1 MKQKFL
7 ALKLYLIG
15 LAAGLF
21 VFGWS
26 AIART
31 DSVST
36 PTAAN
41 VPTGNNQIAS
51 NQAAPN
57 STRVQRQ
64 LNLQPI
70 PSMPRFRTRTS

>member
-1 MKQKFL
+1 MKQKFVG
-7 ALKLYLIG
+7 LKLYLIG

-31 DSVST
+31 DTVST
-36 PTAAN
+36 SAT
-41 VPTGNNQIAS
+41 VPASTNQVAS

-57 STRVQRQ
+57 TTRVQRP

-70 PSMPRFRTRTS
+70 PSMPRIRTRTS

>member
-1 MKQKFL
+1 MKQKFV

-21 VFGWS
+21 VVGWS

-31 DSVST
+31 DEAA
-36 PTAAN
+36 TATAN
-41 VPTGNNQIAS
+41 VPVTNTQV
-51 NQAAPN
+51 APN
-57 STRVQRQ
+57 GTRLQRQ
-64 LNLQPI
+64 PNLQPI

>member
-1 MKQKFL
+1 MKQKFV

-21 VFGWS
+21 VVGWS

-31 DSVST
+31 DEVA
-36 PTAAN
+36 TATAN
-41 VPTGNNQIAS
+41 VPATNNQVAS
-51 NQAAPN
+51 NQVAPN
-57 STRVQRQ
+57 TTRLQRQ
-64 LNLQPI
+64 PNLQPI

>member
-1 MKQKFL
+1 MKQKFV

-21 VFGWS
+21 VVGWS

-31 DSVST
+31 DGAAT
-36 PTAAN
+36 TAN
-41 VPTGNNQIAS
+41 VPVNNPQVAS
-51 NQAAPN
+51 NQVAPN
-57 STRVQRQ
+57 TTRLQRQ
-64 LNLQPI
+64 PNLQPI

>member
-1 MKQKFL
+1 MKQKFV

-21 VFGWS
+21 VVGWS

-31 DSVST
+31 DEAA
-36 PTAAN
+36 TATAN
-41 VPTGNNQIAS
+41 VPATNTQVAANQV
-51 NQAAPN
+51 APN
-57 STRVQRQ
+57 GTRLQRQ
-64 LNLQPI
+64 PNLQPI